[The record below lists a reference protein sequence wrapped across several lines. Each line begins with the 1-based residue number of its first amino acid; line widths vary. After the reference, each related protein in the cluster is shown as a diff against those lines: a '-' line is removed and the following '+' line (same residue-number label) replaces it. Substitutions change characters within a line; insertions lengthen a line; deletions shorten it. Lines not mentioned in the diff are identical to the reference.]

1 MRVLLVL
8 STLAICHHYAD
19 GLAPA
24 LLQSRSIVVSR
35 QFHGV
40 GCITSSSSPHHRH
53 HHHQRRS
60 VCSTSLFSSNNED
73 SSDVIADDSE
83 NNSSASKKE
92 LQDIDIDGTISSWSR
107 LVSALP
113 KLKLSNNHQP
123 DELDKKILATALP
136 TMLNLMVVP

>member
-53 HHHQRRS
+53 HHQRRS

-83 NNSSASKKE
+83 NNSSVSKKE

-113 KLKLSNNHQP
+113 KLKRSNNHQP